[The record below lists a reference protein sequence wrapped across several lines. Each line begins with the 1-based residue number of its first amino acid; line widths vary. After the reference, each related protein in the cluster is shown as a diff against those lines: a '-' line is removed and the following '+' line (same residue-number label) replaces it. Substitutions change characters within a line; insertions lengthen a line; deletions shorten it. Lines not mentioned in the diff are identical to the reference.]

1 MLRTIRKAIYF
12 LDAEQRRAWFAL
24 VPLGV
29 ATAAME
35 AIGAVTVFA
44 LIRLIDKPTEPEA
57 IPLVAA
63 LQGALLGWDV
73 SPIVSFATLVGCF
86 YLAKNALRLVEVYV
100 RERCAA
106 ATEASIA
113 TRLLGRYLAAP
124 YVYHL
129 RRNSAELIR
138 NTTHSA
144 LTVSKVVLLSA
155 TAALSEALVV
165 VGILA
170 VVIHSAPTVALIT
183 GAAAAATMVVMLRFT
198 QSAHTRWGGR
208 THRLNGAIMQSLQ
221 QSLGGVK
228 EVKVLGREKFFTSA
242 FSRQRIELSTIQVR
256 RGVLEVAPRLL
267 VETLFVCGVVAVIVG
282 VHGSTQS
289 ELVPLLGLFA
299 YAGLRILPSLH
310 WIVYYQNNL
319 RFGAV
324 PLDEVHRDWLDL
336 SEFGEPE
343 HTEEQLPF
351 RDQISLVKVS
361 YSYPGAQ
368 RVALEEVDLTIRR
381 GESIGIVGA
390 TGAGKSTLVDL
401 ILGLLKP
408 THGFIL
414 VDGRD
419 IAEQLPSWQRQIGYV
434 PQSIYLT
441 DDSIRCNIAFGVESG
456 AIDHERVAAAV
467 RMAQIEEF
475 IHDLPAG
482 LDTVVGE
489 RGVRMSGGQRQR
501 VAVARALYNDPE
513 VLVFDEATA
522 ALDTQTEQELTREI
536 ESLQRKKTLITI
548 AHRLDTVRHCD
559 RLIFLKQGRVV
570 DIAPFDELRARH
582 AAFRELAASL
592 A

>member
-1 MLRTIRKAIYF
+1 MLRTLRKAIYF
-12 LDAEQRRAWFAL
+12 LDAKQRRAWLGLA
-24 VPLGV
+24 PLGV

-35 AIGAVTVFA
+35 AIGAATVFA
-44 LIRLIDKPTEPEA
+44 LIRLIDEPTQPEA

-63 LQGALLGWDV
+63 LHRVSLGWEV
-73 SPIVSFATLVGCF
+73 SPIVSFATFVGGF
-86 YLAKNALRLVEVYV
+86 YIAKNALRLLEVYA

-106 ATEASIA
+106 TTEASIA
-113 TRLLGRYLAAP
+113 TLLLSRYLTAP

-129 RRNSAELIR
+129 QRNSAELIR

-144 LTVSKVVLLSA
+144 HTVSQVVLSSA

-165 VGILA
+165 AGILA
-170 VVIHSAPTVALIT
+170 VVIHSAPTVALIA
-183 GAAAAATMVVMLRFT
+183 GATVAATMVAMLRVT

-208 THRLNGAIMQSLQ
+208 NHRLNGAILQSLQ

-228 EVKVLGREKFFTSA
+228 EVKILGREKFFTAA
-242 FSRQRIELSTIQVR
+242 FARTRMELSTIQVR
-256 RGVLEVAPRLL
+256 RGVLEIAPRLL
-267 VETLFVCGVVAVIVG
+267 VETLFVCGVVGVIVG

-319 RFGAV
+319 RFGAA

-343 HTEEQLPF
+343 HSEEQLPF
-351 RDQISLVKVS
+351 RDQISLVRVS
-361 YSYPGAQ
+361 YSYAGAQ
-368 RVALEEVDLTIRR
+368 RAALENIDLTIRR
-381 GESIGIVGA
+381 GESVGIVGV

-408 THGFIL
+408 THGNIL

-441 DDSIRCNIAFGVESG
+441 DDSIRHNIAFGVEAS

-475 IHDLPAG
+475 IQDLPAG

-522 ALDTQTEQELTREI
+522 ALDSQTEHELTREI

-559 RLIFLKQGRVV
+559 RLVFLQRGRVV

-582 AAFRELAASL
+582 AGFRELAVSL

>member
-1 MLRTIRKAIYF
+1 MLRTLRKAIYF
-12 LDAEQRRAWFAL
+12 LAAEQRRAWLGL

-35 AIGAVTVFA
+35 AVGAAAVFA
-44 LIRLIDKPTEPEA
+44 LISLIDKPTELEA

-63 LQGALLGWDV
+63 LADVTVGWGFN
-73 SPIVSFATLVGCF
+73 PIISFAALVGCF
-86 YLAKNALRLVEVYV
+86 YLAKNALRLFEVYS

-106 ATEASIA
+106 ASEASIA
-113 TRLLGRYLAAP
+113 TRLLHRYLTAP

-144 LTVSKVVLLSA
+144 ATVSQVVLLSA

-165 VGILA
+165 LGILA
-170 VVIHSAPTVALIT
+170 VVIHSAPTVALMT
-183 GAAAAATMVVMLRFT
+183 GAVVAATMVATLRLT

-228 EVKVLGREKFFTSA
+228 EVKVLGREDFFTSA
-242 FSRQRIELSTIQVR
+242 FARRRMELSAIQAR
-256 RGVLEVAPRLL
+256 RGVLAVAPRLL
-267 VETLFVCGVVAVIVG
+267 VETLFVCGVVAVIIAL
-282 VHGSTQS
+282 HGSTQS

-319 RFGAV
+319 RFGAA

-336 SEFGEPE
+336 ADFNDPE
-343 HTEEQLPF
+343 HTEDRLTFQ
-351 RDQISLVKVS
+351 DQISLQNVS
-361 YSYPGAQ
+361 YSYAGAQ
-368 RVALEEVDLTIRR
+368 GIALEDVDLVIRR
-381 GESIGIVGA
+381 GESVGIVGE

-408 THGFIL
+408 TRGSIL
-414 VDGRD
+414 VDGCD
-419 IAEQLPSWQRQIGYV
+419 IADRLSSWQRQIGYV
-434 PQSIYLT
+434 PQSIYLM
-441 DDSIRCNIAFGVESG
+441 DDTICRNIAFGVED
-456 AIDHERVAAAV
+456 ADIDRERVAAAV

-475 IHDLPAG
+475 IESLPAG

-522 ALDTQTEQELTREI
+522 ALDSQTEHELTREI
-536 ESLQRKKTLITI
+536 QSLQRKKTLVII

-559 RLIFLKQGRVV
+559 RLIFLKQGRVIDV
-570 DIAPFDELRARH
+570 APFDELRARN
-582 AAFRELAASL
+582 AAFRQLATSPA
-592 A
+592 